1 MQLVTM
7 MIAAGAAGALG
18 SALGATPA
26 SAQAGGSGASA
37 GATTTCRDG
46 AGPTSALFCAPMAS
60 GRRLTACNRPGMERA
75 ACVKQT
81 ADRYCRG
88 MNFSASVAYRETSD
102 NHFAELLCFGRS
114 AASVA
119 AAVPPSSQGV
129 ATPPPQ
135 PAGPSA
141 LGNVYSTN
149 DWGDLTVTEWGS
161 TTFRADYTFERGKI
175 DGTRSGM
182 EVTGYWSQG
191 TSDRACSE
199 ARGGSYHWGR
209 MSFTFNAALDAFEGQ
224 WGYCEETPYATWT
237 GTLTRRGSGAAV
249 TGLQGSSV
257 AIAAAP
263 TPRADTAAAP
273 RAPGVV
279 QRVGE
284 TAADEAERQAHDKV
298 RRGVG
303 RLVGGILD
311 PK

>member
-1 MQLVTM
+1 MQFVTM

-18 SALGATPA
+18 SAFGATPA
-26 SAQAGGSGASA
+26 LAQAGGSGPAA
-37 GATTTCRDG
+37 AATCRDG

-60 GRRLTACNRPGMERA
+60 GRRLTACNRPGTERA
-75 ACVKQT
+75 TCVKQT

-114 AASVA
+114 ATSVA
-119 AAVPPSSQGV
+119 AAAPPAQSV
-129 ATPPPQ
+129 ATPPVQ
-135 PAGPSA
+135 AAGPSA

-149 DWGDLTVTEWGS
+149 DWGDLTVTEWGAA
-161 TTFRADYTFERGKI
+161 TFRADYTFENGKI
-175 DGTRSGM
+175 EGTRSGM
-182 EVTGYWSQG
+182 EITGYWSQG

-199 ARGGSYHWGR
+199 ARGGTNHWGR

-224 WGYCEETPYATWT
+224 WGYCDETPYATWT
-237 GTLTRRGSGAAV
+237 GTLTRRGRGAAA
-249 TGLQGSSV
+249 TAGQGSAV
-257 AIAAAP
+257 ASATAP
-263 TPRADTAAAP
+263 APRAASTAAP
-273 RAPGVV
+273 RAPGIVE
-279 QRVGE
+279 RVGE

-298 RRGVG
+298 RRGIG